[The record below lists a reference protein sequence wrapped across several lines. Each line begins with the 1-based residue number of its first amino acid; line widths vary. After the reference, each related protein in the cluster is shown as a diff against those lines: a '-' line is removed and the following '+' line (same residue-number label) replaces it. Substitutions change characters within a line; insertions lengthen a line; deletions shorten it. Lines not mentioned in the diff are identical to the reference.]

1 MRNFLAEFS
10 VLLSYPQNIV
20 LLLSRLTIAYGF
32 SVPALMKVQNLEG
45 TIIWFESIGIPFSSF
60 AAYMVSGVEMV
71 GIMLLT
77 LGLFTRYISVLLAFV
92 MLGAMFFVHLQYGYS
107 SAENGIEIPFYYFIF
122 LMIFATFGAGKY
134 SLDQLLFKA
143 GRYE

>member
-45 TIIWFESIGIPFSSF
+45 TIIWFESIGIPFPSF

-77 LGLFTRYISVLLAFV
+77 LGLFTRYISVLLTFV

-107 SAENGIEIPFYYFIF
+107 SAENGVEIPFYYFIF